1 MPHPFSL
8 LLSALTLVTSLLY
21 RVAKRS
27 LFTEATMNANVLQA
41 QYAVRGALVQRAELL
56 DGKLKS
62 GPASALPFDEIIY
75 CNIGNPQQ
83 LQQPPLT
90 FLRQVRVE
98 EEEKRP
104 FCFVLCRFRPLS
116 PAPRSRF

>member
-1 MPHPFSL
+1 M
-8 LLSALTLVTSLLY
+8 TSLLY

-62 GPASALPFDEIIY
+62 GPASGLPFDEIIY

-90 FLRQVRVE
+90 FLRQVRPTQQAAE
-98 EEEKRP
+98 RRKRIS
-104 FCFVLCRFRPLS
+104 FFF
-116 PAPRSRF
+116 SRFYFLQISFFLLLLTTAF